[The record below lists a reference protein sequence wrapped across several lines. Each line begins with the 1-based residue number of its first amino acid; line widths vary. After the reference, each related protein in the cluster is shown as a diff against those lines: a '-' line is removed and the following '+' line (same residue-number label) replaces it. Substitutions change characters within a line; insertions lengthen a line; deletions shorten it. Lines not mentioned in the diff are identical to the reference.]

1 MAGEREG
8 PGHRLAWESAEDS
21 IRRGLSAHRRGETAA
36 AADALDEAL
45 PYLSDETPELWQRL
59 GEAFLVTGDFARALD
74 AFERVV
80 SAGRATPET
89 LGRLAQA
96 AAELGRP
103 ADEVRYREAAI
114 DLAPADPA
122 LWTALGAAHRRT
134 GDSAAALAA
143 FAEAVRLDPMD
154 PAGAVLELG
163 RALREHGET
172 ERAISVYRD
181 ALKRLPERS
190 DIWAEL
196 ASSYSDLER
205 FAESDQA
212 VREAIRL
219 SPGNAAAWHT
229 IATNTLKQGKR
240 DSAQKAYRRL
250 TELNPEFADSI
261 RTWVS
266 STAGLPPDAVD
277 DADPAAPP
285 PARRR
290 GRLLSFRGRP

>member
-1 MAGEREG
+1 MAGDRDDSG
-8 PGHRLAWESAEDS
+8 RRLASERRDAPDSRESTVAPAGDAVAAPAS
-21 IRRGLSAHRRGETAA
+21 GE
-36 AADALDEAL
+36 E
-45 PYLSDETPELWQRL
+45 SPELWARL
-59 GEAFLVTGDFARALD
+59 GETYLAAGDFARAVD

-80 SAGRATPET
+80 SAGRATPEI
-89 LGRLAQA
+89 LGRLAHA
-96 AAELGRP
+96 AAELGLP
-103 ADEVRYREAAI
+103 ADEIRYREAAV
-114 DLAPADPA
+114 DLSPQDAA
-122 LWTALGAAHRRT
+122 LWSALGAARRGAGEMREAVSCFT
-134 GDSAAALAA
+134 
-143 FAEAVRLDPMD
+143 EAVRLDPQD
-154 PAGAVLELG
+154 ASGSVRPLG
-163 RALREHGET
+163 RALRDLGAE
-172 ERAISVYRD
+172 ERAIAVYRE
-181 ALKRLPERS
+181 ALGRLPERS
-190 DIWAEL
+190 DLWAEL
-196 ASSYSDLER
+196 AGIYSDLER
-205 FAESDQA
+205 FAESDRA

-277 DADPAAPP
+277 GPLPKAAPP